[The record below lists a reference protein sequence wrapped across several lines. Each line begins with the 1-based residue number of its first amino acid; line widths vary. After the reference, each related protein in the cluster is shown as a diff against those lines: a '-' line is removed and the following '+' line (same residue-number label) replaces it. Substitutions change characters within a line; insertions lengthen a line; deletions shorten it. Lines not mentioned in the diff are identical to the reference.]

1 MHFGPFF
8 RMTISGSD
16 FRFNLLAQSTWF
28 LDGPKGRNKLEF
40 LHPISQLAATPGY
53 EHLNVG
59 SSNCHV
65 L

>member
-1 MHFGPFF
+1 MCFGPFF

-40 LHPISQLAATPGY
+40 LHTVSQLVATRGY
-53 EHLNVG
+53 ENLNVG

>member
-1 MHFGPFF
+1 
-8 RMTISGSD
+8 MTISGSD
-16 FRFNLLAQSTWF
+16 FRFNLLAQSPSF

-40 LHPISQLAATPGY
+40 LHPISQLAVMPWY
-53 EHLNVG
+53 ERLNME